1 MFVRVSERGEVSYSQ
16 RLTVSAPCDL
26 TVSLYPLDLQTC
38 HLNITSFAH
47 LTDQLTFSWSQS
59 PVSMA
64 KIR

>member
-1 MFVRVSERGEVSYSQ
+1 MSYSQ

-47 LTDQLTFSWSQS
+47 LTDQLTYSWSQS